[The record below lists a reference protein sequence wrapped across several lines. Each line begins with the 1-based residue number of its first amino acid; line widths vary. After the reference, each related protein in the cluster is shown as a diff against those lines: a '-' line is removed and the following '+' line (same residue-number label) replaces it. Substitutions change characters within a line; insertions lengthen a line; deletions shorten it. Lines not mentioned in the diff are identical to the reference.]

1 MLASTPLREF
11 PFQRGCNRNRI
22 IRPRG
27 SSKNNLQFKILIFEG
42 SYYLWCL
49 KISFFWIFRILLY
62 FLFSSFLSL
71 YLSLVLVMV
80 PYAVSLS
87 LLLSV
92 LFYSLLIFT
101 IRSIYCC
108 QRMSDR
114 RVVQRS
120 VKVQVNNTWRAALHW
135 NNAVYNLHRRVH
147 RKFQNLMFSS
157 SL

>member
-49 KISFFWIFRILLY
+49 KISFFGYSVFCCTFC
-62 FLFSSFLSL
+62 FLPFFPFISLSFSLWFHML
-71 YLSLVLVMV
+71 
-80 PYAVSLS
+80 SLS